1 MRNMKYA
8 VELRATIKVNQGKN
22 INASVAAEMDKK
34 DDAQIGTMRAMIEEM
49 IQGYGSQQY
58 PEIKMKSNDQPRAVK
73 MVSEKQLGLLRYML
87 KSTNTSESDLC
98 RRYSVHRL
106 NELTM
111 ADARIAIQ
119 ELKIDETF
127 EKP

>member
-1 MRNMKYA
+1 MKYA

-49 IQGYGSQQY
+49 IQGYSQQY

-119 ELKIDETF
+119 ELKFDETF

>member
-1 MRNMKYA
+1 
-8 VELRATIKVNQGKN
+8 
-22 INASVAAEMDKK
+22 
-34 DDAQIGTMRAMIEEM
+34 
-49 IQGYGSQQY
+49 
-58 PEIKMKSNDQPRAVK
+58 
-73 MVSEKQLGLLRYML
+73 ML

-119 ELKIDETF
+119 ELKFDETF